1 MGGRHFGY
9 LSPGDKAVPKISKA
23 ERREAKRR
31 RAQKNETM
39 GVRTSTLRAGLSLI
53 KDEVVRKTRLKK
65 PRKK

>member
-1 MGGRHFGY
+1 M
-9 LSPGDKAVPKISKA
+9 PKISKA
-23 ERREAKRR
+23 ERRDAKRR